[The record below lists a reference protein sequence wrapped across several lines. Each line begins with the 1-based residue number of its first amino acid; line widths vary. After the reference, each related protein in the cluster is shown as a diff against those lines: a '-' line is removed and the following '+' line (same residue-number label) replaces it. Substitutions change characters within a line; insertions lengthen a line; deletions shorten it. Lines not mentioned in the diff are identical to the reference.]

1 MGGRESG
8 GGEGWRGGSGPGWAK
23 DGAGGEGVLE
33 RSSAN
38 AVTRGVQRCLCNLRN
53 HGETVP
59 LRTDKRAGSGILD
72 PLNSCDLQ

>member
-1 MGGRESG
+1 MEGRERSG
-8 GGEGWRGGSGPGWAK
+8 VGEGWSR
-23 DGAGGEGVLE
+23 GEGVLE

-72 PLNSCDLQ
+72 PSNTCVLQ